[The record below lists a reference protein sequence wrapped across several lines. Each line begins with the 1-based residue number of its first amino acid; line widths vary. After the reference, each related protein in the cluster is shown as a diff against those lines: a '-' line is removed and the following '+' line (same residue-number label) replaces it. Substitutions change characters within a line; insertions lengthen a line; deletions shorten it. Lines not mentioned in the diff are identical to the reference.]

1 MVQAVEAVCRD
12 GRIVPL
18 EAVTFVENEPLVIV
32 RMMASSI
39 QPASTDATG
48 RAGGWQ
54 ALVGRL
60 KDSPHWNEDP
70 VTVQESMRDEWH

>member
-1 MVQAVEAVCRD
+1 MHEGTGFPVPCRN
-12 GRIVPL
+12 GP
-18 EAVTFVENEPLVIV
+18 
-32 RMMASSI
+32 SI
-39 QPASTDATG
+39 PRCKVMKRLSAIRSNQTLIQGQQLGSNYFG
-48 RAGGWQ
+48 SAGGWQ